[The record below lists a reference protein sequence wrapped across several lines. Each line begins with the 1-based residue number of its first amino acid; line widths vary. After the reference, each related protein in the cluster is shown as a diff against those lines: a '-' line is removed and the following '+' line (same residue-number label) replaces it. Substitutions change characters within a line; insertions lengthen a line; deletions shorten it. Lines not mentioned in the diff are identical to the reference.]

1 MSLVCFDLDNTLVDS
16 DKLHVFTFNKAF
28 KKNDLSEIKAS
39 KLVKLFGIVAD
50 LIVKKLFPELS
61 EKKVRK
67 VVKDHND
74 FVVKEAKRFVKT
86 FPGVKKVLKK
96 LKAKHELGVVS
107 NCSHREIKAIVN
119 AAGLGKFF
127 DVLVGNDDVKHGKP
141 CPDEILKAEKL
152 LHHNA
157 DFMVGDSPYDV
168 IAGRKA
174 KATTIA
180 VLTGNFS
187 RKRLKEE
194 KPDYI
199 IKTLRELPEV
209 LKNE

>member
-16 DKLHVFTFNKAF
+16 DRMHVFAFNKAF
-28 KKNDLSEIKAS
+28 KKNNLPEVKAS
-39 KLVKLFGIVAD
+39 KLVKLFGIVAE

-61 EKKVRK
+61 QKKVKK
-67 VVKDHND
+67 VVKGHND
-74 FVVKEAKRFVKT
+74 LVVKEAKKFIKP
-86 FPGVKKVLKK
+86 FLGVKKVLKK
-96 LKAKHELGVVS
+96 LKAGHELGVVS
-107 NCSHREIKAIVN
+107 NCSHREIKAIVD
-119 AAGLGKFF
+119 AAGLEKFF
-127 DVLVGNDDVKHGKP
+127 DILIGNDEVKHGKP

-168 IAGRKA
+168 IAGKKA
-174 KATTIA
+174 GCKTIA

-199 IKTLRELPEV
+199 IETLRELPEV
-209 LKNE
+209 LKSG